1 MEQGSLTL
9 IVGEVGCGK
18 SSLLNALLTEIPRES
33 GQVEV
38 YGKVAY
44 CAQEP
49 FISHA
54 SVRDNILFHAAFD
67 ERRYNATLKAC
78 ALEADLE
85 SLAGGKGDLTEV
97 GEKGLNL
104 VSSSAVTAAA
114 V

>member
-1 MEQGSLTL
+1 MAQGSLTL

-33 GQVEV
+33 GTVEL

-54 SVRDNILFHAAFD
+54 SVRDNILFHDSFD
-67 ERRYNATLKAC
+67 ERRYKKTLKAC
-78 ALEADLE
+78 ALQADLDA
-85 SLAGGKGDLTEV
+85 LAGGKGDMTEI

-104 VSSSAVTAAA
+104 VSALFAC
-114 V
+114 